1 MDDKLRKEGKEQDD
15 SVATAKS
22 DAKNKLNQAMRDK
35 EHLLRQIKEAGD
47 D

>member
-22 DAKNKLNQAMRDK
+22 VAKNKLNQAMRDK
-35 EHLLRQIKEAGD
+35 EHLLR
-47 D
+47 